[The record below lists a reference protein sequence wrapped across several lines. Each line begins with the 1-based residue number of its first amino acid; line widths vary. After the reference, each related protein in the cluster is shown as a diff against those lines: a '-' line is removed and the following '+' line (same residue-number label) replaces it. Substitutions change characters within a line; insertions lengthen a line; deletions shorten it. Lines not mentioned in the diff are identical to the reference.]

1 MRPIFRRIYLS
12 DRRRF
17 SFNIGPMS
25 VSSIR
30 VRSRFRSFRSR
41 SFSTRSRIPLW
52 SYHYSILRLG
62 VKMVLIRSPT
72 EFFVLNFE
80 KKVQGAHIRTGQ
92 KYEWLVHFCI
102 FCFRPIR
109 AVQNFLTRPLMQ
121 KMFSGPSLY
130 GTPLWGTHNFAYF

>member
-1 MRPIFRRIYLS
+1 MRPIFWRIYLS

-62 VKMVLIRSPT
+62 IKMVLIRSTT

-80 KKVQGAHIRTGQ
+80 NIC
-92 KYEWLVHFCI
+92 LF
-102 FCFRPIR
+102 F
-109 AVQNFLTRPLMQ
+109 QNFGEIWLNSSQEVSPIHISPKFFKKKWRKILARS
-121 KMFSGPSLY
+121 KFVIRNLR
-130 GTPLWGTHNFAYF
+130 YFKA